1 MALHRLEPVSPV
13 PDDESAGPAAYGRDP
28 TAGTRHLTSDLLSRI
43 DAATVC
49 EDAFVFAYPLVLM
62 ELTRIQMTSV
72 PAPDPST
79 MRAPPNRLVHARGQ
93 PGAGAGTLSTSAW
106 LDVAQGPVVLSV
118 PDTHGRYYLMSLIDM
133 SG

>member
-1 MALHRLEPVSPV
+1 M
-13 PDDESAGPAAYGRDP
+13 
-28 TAGTRHLTSDLLSRI
+28 TSDLLSRI